1 MMNLIDK
8 QIKLANKFDFK
19 LNKIFLEISK
29 NTNKITKRE
38 KFIISYFEKLL
49 GLKYRSSANF
59 LKTHTL
65 GKNTIFTKF
74 KLFIFIILS
83 YFYLSKYLFQLILNS
98 KKTIK
103 SADII
108 YLQKKS
114 SKTGIEKTYG
124 ELKRL
129 SKINNINI
137 DIISLEFESFIL
149 NKENTLNS
157 ISKFKFKL
165 LHAYKHV
172 FFSIFFDFKI
182 LSKINPPIR
191 DLKIFIENLFISK
204 IVSEVETKLFLG
216 SMLDKPIYTL
226 IYMNKHPKKY
236 ICSFSDGY
244 TFYPMPRPNHNFC
257 DIFYAS
263 CKSELNEFN
272 NFGGFIKKN
281 ELVGH
286 VRLFNN
292 DFNGISHLLL
302 SKIKNFQK
310 KILISSTQG
319 FIKNID
325 KNNNTLFGKGFIAK
339 INLFFK
345 EIYYNAK
352 VSKNYLFI
360 IKEKKNELNLL
371 DTEILSLL
379 KNLKNVHIV
388 RCKHPSDL
396 ENNSFIDIL
405 KYSDLV
411 ISLALNS
418 TTIFET
424 LNKGKPVLIYNYVNF
439 KTPWD
444 NFKNIIYKNSE
455 LMEKMNFI
463 FNCDPNI
470 IQSIIKELKIIYN
483 IHDNACEN
491 IILNLKNNLIK

>member
-1 MMNLIDK
+1 MYLIDK
-8 QIKLANKFDFK
+8 QIKLANEFDLK

-29 NTNKITKRE
+29 NQNKITKRE

-49 GLKYRSSANF
+49 SLKYRNTVIF
-59 LKTHTL
+59 LKTHSL
-65 GKNTIFTKF
+65 GKNTIFKKF
-74 KLFIFIILS
+74 KILIFIILS
-83 YFYLSKYLFQLILNS
+83 YLYLSKYLFQLILNS
-98 KKTIK
+98 KKTIE

-108 YLQKKS
+108 YIQKKS
-114 SKTGIEKTYG
+114 SKTGIEKTYN
-124 ELKRL
+124 ELKRI

-137 DIISLEFESFIL
+137 DIVSLEFESFIFD
-149 NKENTLNS
+149 KKNTLNS
-157 ISKFKFKL
+157 ISNFKFKL
-165 LHAYKHV
+165 LYAYKYV
-172 FFSIFFDFKI
+172 FFSIFIDFKI
-182 LSKINPPIR
+182 LSKINPPIK

-204 IVSEVETKLFLG
+204 IVSEVETKFFLG

-226 IYMNKHPKKY
+226 IYMNKNPKKN

-263 CKSELNEFN
+263 CKSELDEFN
-272 NFGGFIKKN
+272 KFGGYIKKN
-281 ELVGH
+281 EIVGH
-286 VRLFNN
+286 VRLFNYDYN
-292 DFNGISHLLL
+292 KISHLLL
-302 SKIKNFQK
+302 SKINNFEK
-310 KILISSTQG
+310 TILISSTQG

-325 KNNNTLFGKGFIAK
+325 KNNNTLFGKGFIEK

-379 KNLKNVHIV
+379 NNLKNVHIV
-388 RCKHPSDL
+388 HCKHPLDL
-396 ENNSFIDIL
+396 KTNSFINIL
-405 KYSDLV
+405 KYTDLV

-424 LNKGKPVLIYNYVNF
+424 LNKDKPVLIYNYVNF

-455 LMEKMNFI
+455 LMEKINFI

-470 IQSIIKELKIIYN
+470 IQSIIKDLKILWN
-483 IHDNACEN
+483 VHDNACEN